1 MLISLA
7 EYAAQHGKAKISARK
22 LAQRGSFETAQKIG
36 RNWVIDDAEPWPD
49 RRVKTGKY
57 KDWRTQML
65 KFNELS
71 IENLSRASHDESNK
85 AFSIYCA
92 YYPRTGELSFKFGP
106 KDHPQAD
113 EVKAPD
119 GVAIMLDIIDRPVDA
134 EEVKSMIESA
144 CRRALEKHPTRK
156 DLRGKL

>member
-85 AFSIYCA
+85 AFNIYCA

-106 KDHPQAD
+106 KDHPQAN